1 MVLKVEWRIKEQSLT
16 CCESKSLFP
25 KCLHFMEFLDTVIS
39 SSTFSGIFLT
49 LALCP
54 LPASPPHTSH
64 LCLAHVYPHF
74 LFYFFLSISLHSVLS
89 PYLHSSLPFHL
100 TCSFYLRHIFLL
112 ERKKKKKLKSKTVD
126 LPRCFALSYKI
137 PKSTRFFFLFTFQ
150 YQRLAQEFSGSKN

>member
-54 LPASPPHTSH
+54 LPASPPT
-64 LCLAHVYPHF
+64 HF
-74 LFYFFLSISLHSVLS
+74 
-89 PYLHSSLPFHL
+89 SSLPC
-100 TCSFYLRHIFLL
+100 TCLPSLSVLLLFVYFSSLSPLSLPSLLPPFSLNLFFLFKTHFSAWK
-112 ERKKKKKLKSKTVD
+112 KKKKKLKSKTVD

>member
-1 MVLKVEWRIKEQSLT
+1 
-16 CCESKSLFP
+16 
-25 KCLHFMEFLDTVIS
+25 MEFLDTDFFFNIFWYLS
-39 SSTFSGIFLT
+39 HSCSLSTTCF
-49 LALCP
+49 
-54 LPASPPHTSH
+54 PPTHTSH

-112 ERKKKKKLKSKTVD
+112 ERKKKLKSKTVD

>member
-1 MVLKVEWRIKEQSLT
+1 MFTFHGIPRHWFLLQHFLVSFSLLL
-16 CCESKSLFP
+16 SVHYL
-25 KCLHFMEFLDTVIS
+25 
-39 SSTFSGIFLT
+39 
-49 LALCP
+49 
-54 LPASPPHTSH
+54 LPPPHTSH
-64 LCLAHVYPHF
+64 LCLVHVYPHF

-112 ERKKKKKLKSKTVD
+112 ERKKKLKSKTVD